1 MRENGYK
8 RLYQISAARPL
19 SAGATGSLSPEE
31 GCFQKTGGDDLSP
44 GPPPEFVPRLVFW
57 ELTTGCNLRCLHCR
71 ATAQELASPLDL
83 STPQALRVVEQVSSY
98 AHPILVLSGGEPLF
112 RKDLFTIAAHAA
124 DRGLLVALAT
134 NGTLISSE
142 VAERIRSSGIR
153 RVAISLD
160 GVDPFTHDGFR
171 GIPGSFEAA
180 LRGLRAVQKAGVST
194 QINTTVTRRNVRQ
207 LPQILE
213 LARRLEVNALH
224 TFLLVPVGCGVNIA
238 EDEMV
243 PADEYEAVLHWFYE
257 QEQQGGIEL
266 KATCAPH
273 YYRIRKQHQVQERR
287 AAKPEL
293 TSSQSVASGADLKP
307 RVAPAQPGGHP
318 RPAGGGAS
326 RHPQMGAVT
335 KGCLAG
341 SAVCFISHQGEVYP
355 CGYLPVIAGDLR
367 RQSFAEVWETSSVFA
382 ALRDPDSLQGKCG
395 ACEFRKICL
404 GCRAR
409 AYAATGDYLEEE
421 PFCSYQPRGYDHER
435 REARRGHAS
444 PAGSLGLDA

>member
-1 MRENGYK
+1 MNENGHK
-8 RLYQISAARPL
+8 RLYQIDAAR
-19 SAGATGSLSPEE
+19 SRTVGTGPKSSLFPEE
-31 GCFQKTGGDDLSP
+31 GFFPKTGGDDLSP

-98 AHPILVLSGGEPLF
+98 FHPILVLSGGEPLF
-112 RKDLFTIAAHAA
+112 RKDLFTIAAYAA

-134 NGTLISSE
+134 NGTLITPE

-153 RVAISLD
+153 RVAISFD
-160 GVDPFTHDGFR
+160 GVDPSTHDSFR
-171 GIPGSFEAA
+171 GLPGSFEAA
-180 LRGLRAVQKAGVST
+180 LCGLRAVQRAGVST

-213 LARRLEVNALH
+213 LARRLGVDALH

-238 EDEMV
+238 ETEMV
-243 PADEYEAVLHWFYE
+243 PAEEYEQVLNWFYD
-257 QEQQGGIEL
+257 QEQAGGIEL

-273 YYRIRKQHQVQERR
+273 YYRVRKQRQVQERR
-287 AAKPEL
+287 AANSEL
-293 TSSQSVASGADLKP
+293 ASSQSVASGADSKP
-307 RVAPAQPGGHP
+307 RVAPLTPGG
-318 RPAGGGAS
+318 RPSSAPGGGG

-367 RQSFAEVWETSSVFA
+367 RQSFAEVWESSPVFA
-382 ALRDPDSLQGKCG
+382 ALRDPDNLGGKCG

-409 AYAATGDYLEEE
+409 AFAATGNYLDEE
-421 PFCSYQPRGYDHER
+421 PFCSYQPRGYDHDTGETR
-435 REARRGHAS
+435 RSTAP
-444 PAGSLGLDA
+444 PA

>member
-1 MRENGYK
+1 MNNNGHK
-8 RLYQISAARPL
+8 RFYQIDAAR
-19 SAGATGSLSPEE
+19 SRSVETGAQSSLFPEE
-31 GCFQKTGGDDLSP
+31 GCFPKTGGDDLSP

-112 RKDLFTIAAHAA
+112 RKDLFTIAAYAA

-134 NGTLISSE
+134 NGTLINPA
-142 VAERIRSSGIR
+142 VAERIRTSGIR

-160 GVDPFTHDGFR
+160 GADAATHDSFR
-171 GIPGSFEAA
+171 GLPGSFEAA
-180 LRGLRAVQKAGVST
+180 LTGLRAVQQVGVST
-194 QINTTVTRRNVRQ
+194 QINTTVTRRNVGQ
-207 LPQILE
+207 LPQILD
-213 LARRLEVNALH
+213 LARRMGVDALH

-238 EDEMV
+238 EAEMV
-243 PADEYEAVLHWFYE
+243 PADEYEEVLHWFYE
-257 QEQQGGIEL
+257 QEKQGGIEL

-287 AAKPEL
+287 AAQSEL
-293 TSSQSVASGADLKP
+293 ASSQSVASGADPKP
-307 RVAPAQPGGHP
+307 RVAPPNPGGHP
-318 RPAGGGAS
+318 SPATGGAS

-367 RQSFAEVWETSSVFA
+367 RQSFAEVWETSQVFA
-382 ALRDPDSLQGKCG
+382 ALRDPDNLGGKCG

-409 AYAATGDYLEEE
+409 AFAATGNYLDEE
-421 PFCSYQPRGYDHER
+421 PFCSYQPRGYAHDTRETR
-435 REARRGHAS
+435 RSAPPLA
-444 PAGSLGLDA
+444 

>member
-1 MRENGYK
+1 MKENGHK
-8 RLYQISAARPL
+8 RFYQIDAARPL
-19 SAGATGSLSPEE
+19 SAGPTSSLFPEE

-71 ATAQELASPLDL
+71 ATAQELSSPLDL
-83 STPQALRVVEQVSSY
+83 STPQALRVVEQVSRY

-112 RKDLFTIAAHAA
+112 RKDLFTIAAYAA

-134 NGTLISSE
+134 NGTLISPE
-142 VAERIRSSGIR
+142 VAGRIRSSGIR

-160 GVDPFTHDGFR
+160 GADAATHDGFR
-171 GIPGSFEAA
+171 GIAGSFEAA
-180 LRGLRAVQKAGVST
+180 LRGLRAVQEAGVST

-213 LARRLEVNALH
+213 LARRLGVNALH

-238 EDEMV
+238 EEEMV
-243 PADEYEAVLHWFYE
+243 PAAEYEEVLHWFYE
-257 QEQQGGIEL
+257 REREGGIEL

-307 RVAPAQPGGHP
+307 RVAPAPPGGHP
-318 RPAGGGAS
+318 N

-341 SAVCFISHQGEVYP
+341 SAVCFISHQGEVFP

-367 RQSFAEVWETSSVFA
+367 RQSFAEVWETSPVFA
-382 ALRDPDSLQGKCG
+382 ALRDPDNLKGKCG

-409 AYAATGDYLEEE
+409 AFAATGDYLEEE
-421 PFCSYQPRGYDHER
+421 PFCSYQPRGYADER
-435 REARRGHAS
+435 REARGGLAP
-444 PAGSLGLDA
+444 PAGSLGLDS

>member
-1 MRENGYK
+1 MNHNGHK
-8 RLYQISAARPL
+8 RLYQIDHARASAAGL
-19 SAGATGSLSPEE
+19 KGSLSPEE
-31 GCFQKTGGDDLSP
+31 GCFPKTGGDDLSP

-124 DRGLLVALAT
+124 DCGLLVALAT
-134 NGTLISSE
+134 NGTLITPE
-142 VAERIRSSGIR
+142 VAERIRTSGIR
-153 RVAISLD
+153 RVAISFD
-160 GVDPFTHDGFR
+160 GADPFTHDTFR
-171 GIPGSFEAA
+171 GLPGSFEAA
-180 LRGLRAVQKAGVST
+180 LRGLRAVQRAGVST

-213 LARRLEVNALH
+213 LARRLDVDALH

-243 PADEYEAVLHWFYE
+243 PAGEYEKVLHWFYG
-257 QEQQGGIEL
+257 QEQAGGIEL

-273 YYRIRKQHQVQERR
+273 YYRIRKQRQVQERR
-287 AAKPEL
+287 AAHSEL
-293 TSSQSVASGADLKP
+293 ASSQSVASGADPKP
-307 RVAPAQPGGHP
+307 RVASPSRGGHP
-318 RPAGGGAS
+318 S

-367 RQSFAEVWETSSVFA
+367 RQSFAEVWETSPVFA
-382 ALRDPDSLQGKCG
+382 ALREPDNLRGKCG
-395 ACEFRKICL
+395 VCEFRKICL

-409 AYAATGDYLEEE
+409 AFAATGDYLEEE
-421 PFCSYQPRGYDHER
+421 PFCSYQPRGHAYNTRETR
-435 REARRGHAS
+435 RS
-444 PAGSLGLDA
+444 PAPLA

>member
-1 MRENGYK
+1 MNDNGHK
-8 RLYQISAARPL
+8 RFYQIDAARSRSL
-19 SAGATGSLSPEE
+19 ETGAKSSLFPEE
-31 GCFQKTGGDDLSP
+31 GCFPKTRGDDLSP

-112 RKDLFTIAAHAA
+112 RKDLFTIAAYAA

-134 NGTLISSE
+134 NGTLITPE
-142 VAERIRSSGIR
+142 VAERIRASGIR
-153 RVAISLD
+153 RVAISFD
-160 GVDPFTHDGFR
+160 GTDPFTHDTFR
-171 GIPGSFEAA
+171 GLSGSFEAA
-180 LRGLRAVQKAGVST
+180 LVGLRAVQRAGVST

-213 LARRLEVNALH
+213 LARRLGVDALH

-238 EDEMV
+238 EADMV
-243 PADEYEAVLHWFYE
+243 PAGEYEEVLHWFYD
-257 QEQQGGIEL
+257 QEQRGGIEL

-273 YYRIRKQHQVQERR
+273 YYRVRKQRQVQERR
-287 AAKPEL
+287 AAQSEL
-293 TSSQSVASGADLKP
+293 ASSQSVASGADSKP
-307 RVAPAQPGGHP
+307 RVASASPGGHP
-318 RPAGGGAS
+318 S

-367 RQSFAEVWETSSVFA
+367 RQSFAEVWESSPVFA
-382 ALRDPDSLQGKCG
+382 ALRDPDNLGGKCG

-409 AYAATGDYLEEE
+409 AFAATGNYLEEE
-421 PFCSYQPRGYDHER
+421 PFCSYQPRGYEHDTRETR
-435 REARRGHAS
+435 RSTPPTA
-444 PAGSLGLDA
+444 